1 VKKKPPT
8 RPEPVRDLV
17 PRVLDE
23 LGLGAARR
31 SVELA
36 RRWDELVGPDA
47 ARHSEPALLRG
58 PVLEV
63 TVDTSVW
70 AQELKLRQPEVLAAL
85 RRLLGA
91 EAPSE
96 LRLRIGAVG

>member
-1 VKKKPPT
+1 VA
-8 RPEPVRDLV
+8 ELV

-36 RRWDELVGPDA
+36 RRWPELVGPEA

-58 PVLEV
+58 SVLEV
-63 TVDTSVW
+63 TVDTPVW
-70 AQELKLRQPEVLAAL
+70 AQELKLRQPAVLAAL
-85 RRLLGA
+85 RGALGA
-91 EAPSE
+91 AAPSE
-96 LRLRIGAVG
+96 LRLRIGSVG